1 MTNAWIEAMRLRT
14 LPVSIAG
21 VLTAISYNI
30 SDDTFCWLPALL
42 CMLVAVS
49 AQIASNFANE
59 YYDFKKGL
67 DKVGRDGPRRGVT
80 EGDITPSAMLSAT
93 FVTLGIACL
102 FGCAL
107 LWFSDFWLVFV
118 GIFIA
123 LGVLAYSTGPYPLS
137 HHGLGEVAVIVFYG
151 LIPVNFTYYVQAG
164 QFTPEVFL
172 ASLAVGLMGANV
184 LIVNNYRDIDD
195 DRLVNKRT
203 LAVMLGRKAMVCVY
217 VFNVMASVALLWW
230 SLPKLELVTLT
241 LCLVLGIADTTLL
254 CRLKG
259 AKLTKVLALTS
270 MTMLIVSLSMLG
282 YAIL

>member
-118 GIFIA
+118 GVFIA

-203 LAVMLGRKAMVCVY
+203 LAVMFGRKAMVCVY
-217 VFNVMASVALLWW
+217 LFNVIASVALLWW

>member
-172 ASLAVGLMGANV
+172 ASLAVGLMVANV